1 MIGSRLKLPAVIVI
15 ALAVNV
21 LMFTAIEY
29 MVGMKRVRLTETSD
43 LQVANFI
50 RMAEQSQDVRS
61 RRDPQAPQKPQQA
74 AQEDIVQLAQAGSAL
89 GNVRLSVQMP
99 EVDIDMSG
107 NIQIARE
114 LQPLVRIPPEYPMNA
129 AANRVEGFVELRFT
143 VTEAGTVEDPEVIR
157 AFPEGVFDRA
167 ALRAVRKWKYQ
178 PQMVEGRPRAVVT
191 YTRLRFELAETEAR

>member
-1 MIGSRLKLPAVIVI
+1 MGGKLKLPIIIVI
-15 ALAVNV
+15 ALVVNMV
-21 LMFTAIEY
+21 MFTAIEY

-61 RRDPQAPQKPQQA
+61 RRDPKAPQKPQAEMQR
-74 AQEDIVQLAQAGSAL
+74 DIVQLAQGSGAV
-89 GNVRLSVQMP
+89 GDVRLSVQMP

-114 LQPLVRIPPEYPMNA
+114 LQPLVRIPAEYPMNA
-129 AANRVEGFVELRFT
+129 LAKRQEGFVELRFT

-157 AFPEGVFDRA
+157 AFPEGVFERA

-178 PQMVEGRPRAVVT
+178 PQMVEGRPRAVIT
-191 YTRLRFELAETEAR
+191 YTRVRFELMKEDAQ

>member
-1 MIGSRLKLPAVIVI
+1 MIGARLKLPAIIVI

-61 RRDPQAPQKPQQA
+61 RRDPTAPQKPQAEMQ
-74 AQEDIVQLAQAGSAL
+74 QDIVRLAQGAGAV
-89 GNVRLSVQMP
+89 GDVRLSVQMP
-99 EVDIDMSG
+99 EVDLNLSG

-114 LQPLVRIPPEYPMNA
+114 LTPLVRVAAEYPMSA
-129 AANRVEGFVELRFT
+129 LGKRIEGFVELRFT

-157 AFPEGVFDRA
+157 AFPEGVFETA

-178 PQMVEGRPRAVVT
+178 PQMVDGQPRAVIT
-191 YTRLRFELAETEAR
+191 YTRVRFELMKEAL

>member
-1 MIGSRLKLPAVIVI
+1 MPGGKLKLPAIVVI

-29 MVGMKRVRLTETSD
+29 MVGMKRVRLTEASD
-43 LQVANFI
+43 LQIANFI
-50 RMAEQSQDVRS
+50 RMAEQPRDVRS
-61 RRDPQAPQKPQQA
+61 RRDPEAPRKPQA
-74 AQEDIVQLAQAGSAL
+74 EIQEDIVKLAQGAGSI
-89 GNVRLSVQMP
+89 GNIRLAVQMP

-114 LQPLVRIPPEYPMNA
+114 LQPLVRVAAQYPVSA
-129 AANRVEGFVELRFT
+129 LAKRVEGFVELRFT

-157 AFPEGVFDRA
+157 AYPEGVFDGA

-178 PQMVEGRPRAVVT
+178 PQMVEGRPRAVIT
-191 YTRLRFELAETEAR
+191 YTRIRFELLKEEAP

>member
-1 MIGSRLKLPAVIVI
+1 MIGGRLKLPAIIVI

-29 MVGMKRVRLTETSD
+29 MVGMKRVRLTEASD

-61 RRDPQAPQKPQQA
+61 RRDAKAPQKPQQA
-74 AQEDIVQLAQAGSAL
+74 MQEDIVRLARSAGSL

-99 EVDIDMSG
+99 DVDIDMSG

-114 LQPLVRIPPEYPMNA
+114 LQPLVRIPPEYPMSARVNK
-129 AANRVEGFVELRFT
+129 VEGFVELRFT
-143 VTEAGTVEDPEVIR
+143 VTESGTVEDPEVIR
-157 AFPEGVFDRA
+157 AFPEGAFERA

-178 PQMVEGRPRAVVT
+178 PQMVEGRPRAVIT
-191 YTRLRFELAETEAR
+191 YTRLRFELAEGAAR